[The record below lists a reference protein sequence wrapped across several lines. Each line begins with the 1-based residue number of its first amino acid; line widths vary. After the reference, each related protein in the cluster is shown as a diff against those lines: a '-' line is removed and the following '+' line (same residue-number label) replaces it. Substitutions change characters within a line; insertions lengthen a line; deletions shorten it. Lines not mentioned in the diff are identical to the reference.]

1 MVLIECICGLLAQRP
16 DKLDPSGGV
25 IPFMSVTVRWT
36 ATDKGGEARFRPRGY
51 YAWRC
56 NIGQVSILARHDSW
70 EQIPVG
76 LAGVQQR
83 AYTDST
89 VIS

>member
-1 MVLIECICGLLAQRP
+1 MCSPIGHEVGHELTFWYKFKSTAVLMC
-16 DKLDPSGGV
+16 
-25 IPFMSVTVRWT
+25 VTVRWT
-36 ATDKGGEARFRPRGY
+36 ATDKGGEVRFRPCGY
-51 YAWRC
+51 YAWHC

-83 AYTDST
+83 AYT
-89 VIS
+89 IAR